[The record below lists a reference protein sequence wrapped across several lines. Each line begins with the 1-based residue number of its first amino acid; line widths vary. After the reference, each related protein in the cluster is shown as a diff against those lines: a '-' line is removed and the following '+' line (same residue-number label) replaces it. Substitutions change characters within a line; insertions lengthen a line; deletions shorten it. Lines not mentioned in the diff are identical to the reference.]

1 MQIIS
6 TPPKCNDIN
15 KRSVGAAVRGSLLV
29 STLKSAVAHK
39 QQKKEALGVKQ
50 AAIWGSENWSQCG
63 STMQFLYRPLEAPK
77 SANIKSIQLN

>member
-39 QQKKEALGVKQ
+39 QQKKEAL
-50 AAIWGSENWSQCG
+50 
-63 STMQFLYRPLEAPK
+63 EAQT
-77 SANIKSIQLN
+77 SSNLQI

>member
-39 QQKKEALGVKQ
+39 QQQKEALGAETSSNLQ
-50 AAIWGSENWSQCG
+50 IWELKPMWKYNAVPPSA
-63 STMQFLYRPLEAPK
+63 TEAPK

>member
-39 QQKKEALGVKQ
+39 QQKKEALGAETSSNLQ
-50 AAIWGSENWSQCG
+50 I
-63 STMQFLYRPLEAPK
+63 
-77 SANIKSIQLN
+77 

>member
-39 QQKKEALGVKQ
+39 QQKKEALEAQTSSNLQIWELKPMWRYNAVPLS
-50 AAIWGSENWSQCG
+50 ATWGSKIS
-63 STMQFLYRPLEAPK
+63 
-77 SANIKSIQLN
+77 

>member
-6 TPPKCNDIN
+6 TPPKWNDIN

-39 QQKKEALGVKQ
+39 QQKKEALGAQ
-50 AAIWGSENWSQCG
+50 TSGNLRIWELKPMWKYNAVPPSA
-63 STMQFLYRPLEAPK
+63 TEAPK

>member
-39 QQKKEALGVKQ
+39 QQQKEALGAETSSNLQIWELKPMWKYNAVPPS
-50 AAIWGSENWSQCG
+50 ATWGSKIG
-63 STMQFLYRPLEAPK
+63 
-77 SANIKSIQLN
+77 

>member
-1 MQIIS
+1 MQISS
-6 TPPKCNDIN
+6 TPPKCNGIN

-50 AAIWGSENWSQCG
+50 AAI
-63 STMQFLYRPLEAPK
+63 
-77 SANIKSIQLN
+77 